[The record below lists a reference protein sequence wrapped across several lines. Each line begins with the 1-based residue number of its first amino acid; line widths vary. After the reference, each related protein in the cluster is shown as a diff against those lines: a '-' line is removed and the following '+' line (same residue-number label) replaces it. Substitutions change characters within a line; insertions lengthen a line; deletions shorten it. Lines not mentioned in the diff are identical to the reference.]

1 MPELKI
7 RKLATLVEE
16 TRLEQG
22 RTVLSPAIK
31 GAAAAVIANPYAG
44 RFDEDLLDLAD
55 FGETLGALLCDLL
68 LKKMAVAEGRIEG
81 YGKAAIVGS
90 AGEIEHAAAVI
101 HPKFGKSVRRTL
113 RSARTLMPSVAKKAV
128 SGTRVDIP
136 LHNVSD
142 EWSFDHFDT
151 VTFGIEDA
159 PGPDEILIVLALA
172 ASGRPLARVR
182 PIR

>member
-7 RKLATLVEE
+7 RKLTTFVEE

-22 RTVLSPAIK
+22 RSMLSPAIK

-44 RFDEDLLDLAD
+44 GFDETLQGLAE

-68 LKKMAVAEGRIEG
+68 LKKMAVAESHIEG

-90 AGEIEHAAAVI
+90 SGEIEHAAAII
-101 HPKFGKSVRRTL
+101 HPKFGKSVRRSL
-113 RSARTLMPSVAKKAV
+113 PSARTLMPSVAKKAV
-128 SGTRVDIP
+128 SGARVDIP

-172 ASGRPLARVR
+172 GSGRPLARTH
-182 PIR
+182 PT